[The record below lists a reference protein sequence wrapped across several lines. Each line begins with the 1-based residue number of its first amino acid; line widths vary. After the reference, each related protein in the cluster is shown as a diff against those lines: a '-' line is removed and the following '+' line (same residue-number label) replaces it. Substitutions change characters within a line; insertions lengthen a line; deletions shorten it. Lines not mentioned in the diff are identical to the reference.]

1 MEQRFTALE
10 WAAMEGGQEVATP
23 TVKLS
28 LPFLQELTE
37 ARMYRGSSTLQ
48 GKTADELAKVVF
60 LMFMMLEILRKEDAG
75 FAKKYAKQTLWHEKF
90 STMRTNA
97 SDLHNLLS
105 VLSNQ
110 QDFSSKI
117 ATNANINVPALQIRR
132 YLRDIDSGLK
142 QQGVDRAFFKTLEE
156 FLKISDSNLKEIR
169 RAVADWRDAGAT
181 EKSTIRYKIKNLLHM
196 TNQQNDL
203 LIQFRTKL

>member
-1 MEQRFTALE
+1 
-10 WAAMEGGQEVATP
+10 
-23 TVKLS
+23 
-28 LPFLQELTE
+28 
-37 ARMYRGSSTLQ
+37 
-48 GKTADELAKVVF
+48 
-60 LMFMMLEILRKEDAG
+60 
-75 FAKKYAKQTLWHEKF
+75 
-90 STMRTNA
+90 
-97 SDLHNLLS
+97 
-105 VLSNQ
+105 
-110 QDFSSKI
+110 
-117 ATNANINVPALQIRR
+117 
-132 YLRDIDSGLK
+132 LRDIDSGLK

>member
-1 MEQRFTALE
+1 MEQRFTAAE
-10 WAAMEGGQEVATP
+10 WSAMQVLQEVAEP

-48 GKTADELAKVVF
+48 GKTADQLAKVVF
-60 LMFMMLEILRKEDAG
+60 LMVMILEILRKEDTE

-110 QDFSSKI
+110 QDFAEKI
-117 ATNANINVPALQIRR
+117 TTNANINIPALQIRR

-142 QQGVDRAFFKTLEE
+142 QQGIDRAFFKTLEE
-156 FLKISDSNLKEIR
+156 FLKISDSDLKEIR
-169 RAVADWRDAGAT
+169 RAVADWRDASAT
-181 EKSTIRYKIKNLLHM
+181 EKSTIRYKIKNSLQA
-196 TNQQNDL
+196 TNHQIDI